1 MTKHIKDL
9 EWQHETWGEED
20 GGNHLYFACID
31 GVGRLSV
38 LDRLTGYGY
47 GVRDTETGFR
57 STDGKFWLVSG
68 MFDIR
73 DYPDLTIE
81 EAVAKVK
88 QWANICTGD

>member
-9 EWQHETWGEED
+9 EWKHKTICGGED
-20 GGNHLYFACID
+20 HLFSANVD

-38 LDRLTGYGY
+38 LDRLTGYGWCA
-47 GVRDTETGFR
+47 RDTETSFR
-57 STDGKFWLVSG
+57 DTGDKFWLVSG

-73 DYPDLTIE
+73 NYPDLTIE

-88 QWANICTGD
+88 QWANNCTGD

>member
-20 GGNHLYFACID
+20 GGNHLSFTCID

-47 GVRDTETGFR
+47 GIRDTETGFLN
-57 STDGKFWLVSG
+57 TGDKFWLVSG

-73 DYPDLTIE
+73 NYPDLTIE

-88 QWANICTGD
+88 LHANTCRGN